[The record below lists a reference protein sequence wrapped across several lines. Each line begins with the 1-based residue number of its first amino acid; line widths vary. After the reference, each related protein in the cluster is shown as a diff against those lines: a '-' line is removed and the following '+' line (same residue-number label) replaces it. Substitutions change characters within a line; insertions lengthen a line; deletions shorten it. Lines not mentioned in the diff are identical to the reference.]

1 MVISVMWKIR
11 PTEERQCDWGGGR
24 VPKKGHSAHD
34 FDQKNFLSTS
44 TVGSGTGWD
53 YDTDCTSKD
62 FTMKEGDEEYMD

>member
-11 PTEERQCDWGGGR
+11 PTEERQCDWGEAGCLR
-24 VPKKGHSAHD
+24 KATVHMILIKK
-34 FDQKNFLSTS
+34 FFLSTS

-53 YDTDCTSKD
+53 YDTDCTSKY